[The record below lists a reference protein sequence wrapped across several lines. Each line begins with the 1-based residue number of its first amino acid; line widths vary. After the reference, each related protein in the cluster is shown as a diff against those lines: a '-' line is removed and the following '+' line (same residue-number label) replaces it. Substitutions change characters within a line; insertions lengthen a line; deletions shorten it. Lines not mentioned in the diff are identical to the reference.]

1 VTAITKSN
9 RRRKLPDPN
18 GPNALTVCDGQNR
31 IDTVVRQGTVPA
43 STIEA
48 FRYVLK
54 QNDPEQLRAWLAGRR
69 PDERT
74 ALRKLLIE
82 K

>member
-1 VTAITKSN
+1 VTALTKSKPK
-9 RRRKLPDPN
+9 RKLPSAEAP
-18 GPNALTVCDGQNR
+18 GALAVYDGQVR
-31 IDTVVRQGTVPA
+31 VGRVVRQGTVPA

-48 FRYVLK
+48 FRYVVK
-54 QNDPEQLRAWLAGRR
+54 QNDPGQLRAWLAGRR